1 MSQLRSWLVEAK
13 DDVVQLSEIATSET
27 ATTLI
32 TKILDLVAVDEDSQ
46 IGGTWILKHL
56 VEKGDD
62 LSTAQVASLLGA
74 IEGFQQ
80 WQSKVHLLQLSTKS
94 ATLRPKMIAHWARV
108 NTESNNKFLAAWA
121 IYVSVVGL
129 AETDPKQAKEILER
143 GLASDSGSI
152 RARAKKAAEF
162 LAEFDRRLQIGE
174 ALDADHF

>member
-1 MSQLRSWLVEAK
+1 LSQLRSWLVEAK

-27 ATTLI
+27 ASTLI

-80 WQSKVHLLQLSTKS
+80 WQSKVHILQLSTKS
-94 ATLRPKMIAHWARV
+94 ATFRPEMIAPWSIVH
-108 NTESNNKFLAAWA
+108 TGSNNKFLAAWA

-143 GLASDSGSI
+143 GLASSSGSI
-152 RARAKKAAEF
+152 RARAKKAAEE
-162 LAEFDRRLQIGE
+162 LVNLNNQ
-174 ALDADHF
+174 

>member
-27 ATTLI
+27 ASTLI

-62 LSTAQVASLLGA
+62 LSTAQAASLLGA
-74 IEGFQQ
+74 IEGFKH
-80 WQSKVHLLQLSTKS
+80 WQSKVHILQLSTKS
-94 ATLRPKMIAHWARV
+94 TTLRPEMIAHWSRV
-108 NTESNNKFLAAWA
+108 HTDSNNKFLAAWA

-129 AETDPKQAKEILER
+129 AETDPELASEILDQ
-143 GLASDSGSI
+143 GLTSHSGSI

-162 LAEFDRRLQIGE
+162 LAELNNG
-174 ALDADHF
+174 

>member
-56 VEKGDD
+56 VEKGED
-62 LSTAQVASLLGA
+62 LSTAQAGSLLNS
-74 IEGFQQ
+74 IEGLQH
-80 WQSKVHLLQLSTKS
+80 WQSKVHILQLSTKS
-94 ATLRPKMIAHWARV
+94 TTLKPEVIAHWSMV
-108 NTESNNKFLAAWA
+108 HTDSNNKFLAAWA

-129 AETDPKQAKEILER
+129 AETDPKQAKEILKR

-162 LAEFDRRLQIGE
+162 LAELNNG
-174 ALDADHF
+174 